1 MNYVILVLGDYMI
14 YLENKVTHK
23 ITIEKSEF
31 IAVITPI
38 KSTDET
44 ALVLKDIKKAY
55 PKANHYCSAY
65 VLDNTQGSND
75 DGEPSGTAGV
85 PILEILNGHQLK
97 NVYAVVVRYFGG
109 IKLGAGGLIRAYAKT
124 TKEALYQASYLK
136 KEITKNYTIT
146 FSYDKINVI
155 DAIFNDYIVHKTF
168 LTDVAYDLSFIG
180 DDSLMNQNAYLF
192 SDIKNHGTKEILVPW
207 KQINHI

>member
-23 ITIEKSEF
+23 IVIEKSEF
-31 IAVITPI
+31 VAVVTPI
-38 KSTDET
+38 AHTDET
-44 ALVLKDIKKAY
+44 AHILKDIKKTY

-65 VLDNTQGSND
+65 VFENTQGSND

-85 PILEILNGHQLK
+85 PILEILNAYQLK

-109 IKLGAGGLIRAYAKT
+109 IKLGAGGLIRAYAKA
-124 TKEALYQASYLK
+124 TKEALNDAAFLK
-136 KEITKNYTIT
+136 KEITKNYTVT
-146 FSYDKINVI
+146 FAYDKINAI
-155 DAIFNDYIVHKTF
+155 EAIFNNYITNKTF
-168 LTDVAYDLSFIG
+168 LTDVSYDLSFIG
-180 DDSLMNQNAYLF
+180 DDTLVQQNTYLF
-192 SDIKNHGTKEILVPW
+192 KNIKNHGTKEILVPW